1 MDQGKLEKLK
11 NAADWI
17 EDQHK
22 RRKNFCSV
30 PGRYAVETL
39 EDAYTVQ
46 EFLIKEWE
54 QKLGP
59 VVGYKLALTS
69 KPIQE
74 LVGLDHPCIG
84 RLYRSQ
90 IYHGN
95 QTVQLSNFGHLGVEF
110 ELAVR
115 IGADM
120 PESSNLWTSE
130 NVKEFVK
137 AVSTSFELIDDR
149 NANYSNLEVNSLVS
163 DNSWFGGAVLGKENE
178 SWKHLEFDKTV
189 VKKTVN
195 DQIETSTTGAALGD
209 PFNSVAWI
217 ANFLNKRG
225 RSLKA
230 NELIMTGSTFA
241 TMFPKS
247 GDTISYEVTGI
258 GAVELKVSE

>member
-1 MDQGKLEKLK
+1 MNQEKLDNLK
-11 NAADWI
+11 KAADWI
-17 EDQHK
+17 TDQHI
-22 RRKNFCSV
+22 RRKNYCSV
-30 PGRYAVETL
+30 PECYAVETL

-46 EFLIKEWE
+46 ELLIEDWE

-90 IYHGN
+90 IFHGN
-95 QTVQLSNFGHLGVEF
+95 QKVQLSSFGHLGIEF

-120 PESSNLWTSE
+120 PKSLKLWTSE
-130 NVKEFVK
+130 NVKGFVK
-137 AVSTSFELIDDR
+137 TVSASFELIDDR
-149 NANYSNLEVNSLVS
+149 NANYTNLEVNSLVA
-163 DNSWFGGAVLGKENE
+163 DNSWFGGAVLGEENVN
-178 SWKHLEFDKTV
+178 WKHLEFDKAV
-189 VKKTVN
+189 VKKTIN
-195 DQIETSTTGAALGD
+195 NQIETSTTGAALGD

-217 ANFLNKRG
+217 ANFLNKHG
-225 RSLKA
+225 RHLKA

-241 TMFPKS
+241 TMFPNN
-247 GDTISYEVTGI
+247 GDRVSYEVTGI
-258 GAVELKVSE
+258 GTVELTVSE

>member
-1 MDQGKLEKLK
+1 MNQEKLDNLK
-11 NAADWI
+11 KAADWI
-17 EDQHK
+17 TDQHI
-22 RRKNFCSV
+22 RRKNYCSV
-30 PGRYAVETL
+30 PERYGVETL

-46 EFLIKEWE
+46 ERLIEDWE
-54 QKLGP
+54 QKFGP

-90 IYHGN
+90 IFHGN
-95 QTVQLSNFGHLGVEF
+95 QTIQLSSFGHLGIEF

-120 PESSNLWTSE
+120 PKSSKVWTSE
-130 NVKEFVK
+130 NVKDFVK
-137 AVSTSFELIDDR
+137 AVSASFELIDDR
-149 NANYSNLEVNSLVS
+149 NADYSNLEVNSLVS

-178 SWKHLEFDKTV
+178 SWKHLEFDKAV
-189 VKKTVN
+189 VKKIVN
-195 DQIETSTTGAALGD
+195 DQIETSITGAALGD

-225 RSLKA
+225 RQLKA

-241 TMFPKS
+241 TMFPKN
-247 GDTISYEVTGI
+247 GDTVSYEVNGI
-258 GAVELKVSE
+258 GTVELKISE